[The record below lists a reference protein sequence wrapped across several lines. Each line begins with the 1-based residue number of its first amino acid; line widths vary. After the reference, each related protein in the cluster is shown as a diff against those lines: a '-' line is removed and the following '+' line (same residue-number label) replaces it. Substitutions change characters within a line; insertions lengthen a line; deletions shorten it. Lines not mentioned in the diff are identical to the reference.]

1 MIMKIRQMFC
11 KHDYELCRKVQPF
24 HNLSGEQLYKRCTKC
39 GKVIKDRFVST
50 EEMWTMY
57 Q

>member
-1 MIMKIRQMFC
+1 MLTKIRQMFC

-50 EEMWTMY
+50 EEMWTIY